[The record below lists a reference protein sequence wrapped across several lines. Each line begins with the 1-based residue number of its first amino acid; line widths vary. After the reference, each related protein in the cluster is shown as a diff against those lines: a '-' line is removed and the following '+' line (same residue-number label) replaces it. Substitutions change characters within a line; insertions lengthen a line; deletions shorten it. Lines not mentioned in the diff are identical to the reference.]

1 MALSN
6 LSPITRLEKFL
17 NKIAGVS
24 VSISAI
30 TRKEF
35 FLNKIAEKAA
45 NDRSRITTL
54 EGKNFLPSVT
64 SSDAG
69 KVATVNSSGAWVA
82 DTPSG
87 GSANQLYITAEYDS
101 GESAWNIDPILEPTG
116 QNTVY
121 EDVYSLMQEPW
132 EYFPQVQLRIVDVGV
147 FYVVQIELDDGD
159 GSASDGWIKF
169 VALERTSAN
178 AMKMY
183 EFKWSYDTQDEV
195 DVWTVTEKTIALS

>member
-69 KVATVNSSGAWVA
+69 KVATVNSSGTWVA
-82 DTPSG
+82 AEAAGSG
-87 GSANQLYITAEYDS
+87 GVTVFFEPPGEEPGPGDPDYTTTSTFASIANELNVWNGKPITAKIWLSDPADYIQTSDVRYNSANTSLEFTFVKYDLS
-101 GESAWNIDPILEPTG
+101 LNTCQTIVLKMEDDYVAYSKVYNVTVAVPT
-116 QNTVY
+116 
-121 EDVYSLMQEPW
+121 
-132 EYFPQVQLRIVDVGV
+132 
-147 FYVVQIELDDGD
+147 
-159 GSASDGWIKF
+159 
-169 VALERTSAN
+169 
-178 AMKMY
+178 
-183 EFKWSYDTQDEV
+183 
-195 DVWTVTEKTIALS
+195 